1 MRNQAFPIHA
11 SILDE
16 AADLDDNKPGSFF
29 MKKLYVEKPEG
40 QETQEEE
47 EPDDDSDKESNGMGM
62 PDVNGGK
69 DSKVFGFCRTND
81 VYRAHYKIARL
92 QEKRLNKNFVT
103 DPHSETE
110 IASMTKTG
118 QITV

>member
-1 MRNQAFPIHA
+1 MRNQPFPIHA
-11 SILDE
+11 SMLDE
-16 AADLDDNKPGSFF
+16 DADLDENKPGSFF

-40 QETQEEE
+40 QQEQEEE
-47 EPDDDSDKESNGMGM
+47 QDQDDDSDKESTGMGM

-92 QEKRLNKNFVT
+92 QEKLIKKRFNTEN
-103 DPHSETE
+103 PHSETE

-118 QITV
+118 